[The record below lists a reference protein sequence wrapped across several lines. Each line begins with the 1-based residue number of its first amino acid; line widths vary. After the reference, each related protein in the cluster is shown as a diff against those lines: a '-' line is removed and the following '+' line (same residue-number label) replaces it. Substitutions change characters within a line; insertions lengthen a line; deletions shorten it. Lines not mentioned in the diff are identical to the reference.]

1 MRSVGYLRV
10 STNEQANEGVSLDN
24 QRKRIEAFCTAKDW
38 ELVDV
43 YEDAGKSGKDLN
55 RDGIQKLIR
64 DCSKNLFEVVVVYKV
79 DRVCRRQRDLW
90 YLIDDVFEANGI
102 GFVSVNEPF
111 DTTSAFGKAS
121 LGMIGIFAQ
130 LERDLIAERTRDAL
144 KYKKEKG
151 DYLGT
156 VPLGY
161 DIVGGELQE
170 REDELAIVNYA
181 KRLRAGG
188 YSLGKIADTF
198 NGEDIPTKRGGKW
211 HKSTVRYLL
220 NNALYDAI
228 E

>member
-1 MRSVGYLRV
+1 M
-10 STNEQANEGVSLDN
+10 
-24 QRKRIEAFCTAKDW
+24 
-38 ELVDV
+38 
-43 YEDAGKSGKDLN
+43 
-55 RDGIQKLIR
+55 
-64 DCSKNLFEVVVVYKV
+64 
-79 DRVCRRQRDLW
+79 
-90 YLIDDVFEANGI
+90 IDDVFEANNI

-170 REDELAIVNYA
+170 REDELAIVKYA
-181 KRLRAGG
+181 KKLRRGG
-188 YSLGKIADTF
+188 YSLGRIADTF
-198 NGEDIPTKRGGKW
+198 NARW
-211 HKSTVRYLL
+211 
-220 NNALYDAI
+220 
-228 E
+228 